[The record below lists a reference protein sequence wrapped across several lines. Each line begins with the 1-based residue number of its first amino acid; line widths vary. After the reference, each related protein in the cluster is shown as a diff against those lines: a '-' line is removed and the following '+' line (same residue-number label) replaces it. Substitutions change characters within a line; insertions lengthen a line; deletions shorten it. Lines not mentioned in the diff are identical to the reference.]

1 MKSVLVIGLG
11 AFGKNL
17 VMQLYSLGHQVMA
30 VDVNEERVNECMPY
44 VTNARIGDGTNEVF
58 LESLEIEDYDVC
70 FVAIENDFQ
79 NSLEATSLLADL
91 GAQLVVSRAERDVH
105 AKFLL
110 RNGANEVICPET
122 QMAKWAAFRYTA
134 DHVYDY
140 VQIDENHAIYE
151 VEVPKQWR
159 GLTVGA
165 IDIRR
170 KYQINI
176 LGIKRN
182 GKLDM
187 IITPETEL
195 TGDETMLVLG
205 EYKSLQKYFR
215 V

>member
-1 MKSVLVIGLG
+1 
-11 AFGKNL
+11 
-17 VMQLYSLGHQVMA
+17 
-30 VDVNEERVNECMPY
+30 
-44 VTNARIGDGTNEVF
+44 
-58 LESLEIEDYDVC
+58 
-70 FVAIENDFQ
+70 
-79 NSLEATSLLADL
+79 
-91 GAQLVVSRAERDVH
+91 
-105 AKFLL
+105 
-110 RNGANEVICPET
+110 
-122 QMAKWAAFRYTA
+122 MAKWAAFRYTA

>member
-91 GAQLVVSRAERDVH
+91 GAKLVVSRAERDVH

-195 TGDETMLVLG
+195 TGYETMLVLG